1 MITARSQEVPCQ
13 FIAPQIEPIPV
24 GVERPLWSVM
34 IPTFNRTEYLHRTLE
49 SVLVQD
55 PGRDKMQ
62 IEVVDNCSTT
72 DDPEPVV
79 RAVAGDR
86 VTITRNPQ
94 NVGLMRNFNRCIE
107 QARGYLVH
115 ILHSDDYVEPKF
127 YSIIGDLAAR
137 YPDCAVLASRVFF
150 VDEAEVITGVSLR
163 ANWMEI
169 PTRDVTPMLHTYY
182 LFCPGVVV
190 RRVLYERCGGFMPEL
205 LGSGDWEMWVR
216 AVHRGGGIVHR
227 QPLASWRRSAGHE
240 SGRLARSGEY
250 IRDYLRLSEHLSPY
264 PGFSPSALHDLA
276 ASEALRLYY
285 RFATEGDV
293 AAAQAN
299 WEAYKQ
305 VLPFPA
311 WAVSVVLNRLRHF
324 LQRVSRFIARTARP
338 AFTPRLASTSAGTNP
353 KCS

>member
-1 MITARSQEVPCQ
+1 MSSQFTAPR
-13 FIAPQIEPIPV
+13 IEPVPA

-34 IPTFNRTEYLHRTLE
+34 ISTYNRTAFLRRTLE

-62 IEVVDNCSTT
+62 IEVVDNCSTI

-86 VTITRNPQ
+86 VKITRNPQ
-94 NVGLMRNFNRCIE
+94 NLGLMRNFNRCVE
-107 QARGYLVH
+107 LSRGHLVH
-115 ILHSDDYVEPKF
+115 ILHSDDYVEPAF
-127 YSIIGDLAAR
+127 YAVLGNLAEKH
-137 YPDCAVLASRVFF
+137 PDCAVIASRVFF

-163 ANWMEI
+163 ANWMEN
-169 PTRDVTPMLHTYY
+169 PTRDVTPMLHTLH

-190 RRVLYERCGGFMPEL
+190 RRVLYERCGAFLPEL
-205 LGSGDWEMWVR
+205 VGAGDWEMWVR
-216 AVHRGGGIVHR
+216 AVHCGGGVVHP

-240 SGRLARSGEY
+240 AGRLARSGEY
-250 IRDYLRLSEHLSPY
+250 IRDYLRLSDHLSRY
-264 PGFSPSALHDLA
+264 PGFSPSAMHDLA

-285 RFATEGDV
+285 RFAAEGKV

-299 WEAYKQ
+299 LEAYKE
-305 VLPFPA
+305 VVPFPA
-311 WAVSVVLNRLRHF
+311 WAISGVLNRLIYF
-324 LQRVSRFIARTARP
+324 LQRVSRFAEKTTRRVFKP
-338 AFTPRLASTSAGTNP
+338 GASFNSTGTDP